1 MHIIVWVG
9 ISMKIKDLEKKMLKL
24 LTLGDE
30 IACGPKIKN
39 HRFTMLLLFIGHNE
53 ECLSALWLAKG
64 AVDCSRF
71 GIYL

>member
-1 MHIIVWVG
+1 MELHLKKKTCLVAYILKFG

-39 HRFTMLLLFIGHNE
+39 RIRFSMLLLFIGQNE
-53 ECLSALWLAKG
+53 ECISDL
-64 AVDCSRF
+64 
-71 GIYL
+71 